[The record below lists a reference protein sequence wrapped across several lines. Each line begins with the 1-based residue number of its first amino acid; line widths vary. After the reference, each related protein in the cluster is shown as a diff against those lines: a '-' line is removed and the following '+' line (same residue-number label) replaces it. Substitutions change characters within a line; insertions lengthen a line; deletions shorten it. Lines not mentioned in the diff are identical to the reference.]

1 MTDKSEALAVVESD
15 GPQVKN
21 TAIEIRNE
29 APPAVQVRNAFDLA
43 PSQFKAGLKRQGE
56 NRTALM
62 IWIKGE
68 MHEGVDYGKIHV
80 VKRDKCPKGKYCD
93 NPQHFS
99 KDSLFKPGA
108 EKIVGM
114 MGFRAIWPTLVK
126 YEQAAI
132 EGKQIS
138 QVALRCQLVDK
149 SGNIISEG
157 WGARTLQQDYGDLNK
172 AVKMAKKSGLI
183 DAVLNAGGLS
193 EVFTQDVE
201 DLPPDSFGDDPPFD
215 PYNQEQV
222 RFDGTERIDPKTA
235 FPFGKHK
242 GQPWADVPLDY
253 LEWCLDKMTNLEPD
267 TRKLIEQAAAD
278 KFVAP
283 EVTQRSFDAKIEERF
298 EEVTEEQLKA
308 ERLARAESRP
318 LQYYADLIASAA
330 GQLELENVKQ
340 DIAGSIHEKPLKAF
354 LAERLNN
361 FLNWKPAGEENVD

>member
-1 MTDKSEALAVVESD
+1 MTEKNEALAVVNND
-15 GPQVKN
+15 VAGDHK
-21 TAIEIRNE
+21 TIEVHNQ
-29 APPAVQVRNAFDLA
+29 PPAPVQVRNAFDLA
-43 PSQFKAGLKRQGE
+43 PAQFKAGLKRQGE

-62 IWIKGE
+62 TWIKGE

-80 VKRDKCPKGKYCD
+80 VSRDKCSKGKFCD
-93 NPQHFS
+93 NPHHFS

-114 MGFRAIWPTLVK
+114 MGFRAIWPTLVQ
-126 YEQAAI
+126 YENAAI
-132 EGKQIS
+132 EGKQIN

-157 WGARTLQQDYGDLNK
+157 WGARNLAQDSNDLNK
-172 AVKMAKKSGLI
+172 SVKMAKKSGLI

-201 DLPPDSFGDDPPFD
+201 DLPPGSLGDDPPFD

-222 RFDGTERIDPKTA
+222 RFDGTERIDPAKA

-253 LEWCLDKMTNLEPD
+253 LEWCLDKMNNLDPQ
-267 TRKLIEQAAAD
+267 TRKRIEQAAAD

-283 EVTQRSFDAKIEERF
+283 EVTQRSFDSKIEERF
-298 EEVTEEQLKA
+298 EEVTDEQLA
-308 ERLARAESRP
+308 TERKARAESRP
-318 LQYYADLIASAA
+318 LQYYADLIATAK
-330 GQLELENVKQ
+330 GQLELENVQK

-354 LAERLNN
+354 LAERLKEV
-361 FLNWKPAGEENVD
+361 LNWQPAGE

>member
-1 MTDKSEALAVVESD
+1 MTEQNEALAVVKSD
-15 GPQVKN
+15 SPPADQP
-21 TAIEIRNE
+21 IEIHNQSP
-29 APPAVQVRNAFDLA
+29 APVQIRNAFDLA
-43 PSQFKAGLKRQGE
+43 PGQFKAGLKRQGE

-62 IWIKGE
+62 TWIKGE

-80 VKRDKCPKGKYCD
+80 VKRDKCNKGKFCD
-93 NPQHFS
+93 NPHHFS

-114 MGFRAIWPTLVK
+114 MGFRAIWPTLVQ
-126 YEQAAI
+126 YENAAI
-132 EGKQIS
+132 EGKQIN

-157 WGARTLQQDYGDLNK
+157 WGARNLAQDSNDLNK
-172 AVKMAKKSGLI
+172 SVKMAKKSGLI

-201 DLPPDSFGDDPPFD
+201 DMPKDSFGDEPPFD

-222 RFDGTERIDPKTA
+222 RFDGTERIDPAKA

-253 LEWCLDKMTNLEPD
+253 LEWCLDKMSNLDPGL
-267 TRKLIEQAAAD
+267 RKQIEQAAAD

-283 EVTQRSFDAKIEERF
+283 EVTQGSFEAKIEERF
-298 EEVTEEQLKA
+298 EEVTEDQLKD
-308 ERLARAESRP
+308 ERITRAESRP
-318 LQYYADLIASAA
+318 LQYYADLIARAA

-354 LAERLNN
+354 LAERLNS
-361 FLNWKPAGEENVD
+361 FLNWEPAGEENVD